1 VKIGL
6 TGLPPEKLP
15 SLIVTLRR
23 GWMYLL
29 PLGVLIYYLAV
40 KGYSAESSA
49 IYAVACLFLVSLF
62 KKETRLGLRRLIE
75 TFVETALGMI
85 DIVVVCALI
94 GIIMGALSLTGM
106 GLNLA
111 GGLVVL
117 SGGHLMALLLLAAA
131 GAYILSMGLPTTP
144 CYIMLATLIAPA
156 IIKLDVNPMAA
167 HLFVYYFGMASMITP
182 PVCPAAIVGAGIA
195 GASMMQTGFQAMR
208 LGILILIIPFMFVYN
223 NVLLLE
229 GTLFS
234 VTLAVITS
242 LIGVISLGASVEG
255 FLVARTNW
263 VQRILLAGAA
273 LVLIYPGW
281 KTDSLGVGLLG
292 AVIVWQWRGRKR

>member
-1 VKIGL
+1 
-6 TGLPPEKLP
+6 
-15 SLIVTLRR
+15 
-23 GWMYLL
+23 MYLL

-40 KGYSAESSA
+40 KGYSAEASA

-62 KKETRLGLRRLIE
+62 KKETRLGLRRLID

-111 GGLVVL
+111 GGLVTL

-167 HLFVYYFGMASMITP
+167 HLFVYYFGMASM
-182 PVCPAAIVGAGIA
+182 
-195 GASMMQTGFQAMR
+195 MQTGFQAMR

-229 GTLFS
+229 GTVFS

-242 LIGVISLGASVEG
+242 LIGVISLGASIEG
-255 FLVARTNW
+255 FLLARTNW
-263 VQRILLAGAA
+263 IQRILLAGAA

-281 KTDSLGVGLLG
+281 RTDSVGIGLLG
-292 AVIVWQWRGRKR
+292 AVLIWQWQERKRKEKKAIEGPPA